1 MLSWLQSCLS
11 PRDAPDCLQVHELGL
26 EFDRASLQRIFS
38 EIDADRT
45 QKLSFDEFKVL
56 MQRWKGFHHHPDFK
70 G

>member
-1 MLSWLQSCLS
+1 MG
-11 PRDAPDCLQVHELGL
+11 LQVHELGL

-45 QKLSFDEFKVL
+45 QKLSFDEFKAL

>member
-11 PRDAPDCLQVHELGL
+11 PRDAPCLQVHELGL

>member
-1 MLSWLQSCLS
+1 M
-11 PRDAPDCLQVHELGL
+11 QVHELGL

>member
-1 MLSWLQSCLS
+1 MVAVVPEPSRRPLG
-11 PRDAPDCLQVHELGL
+11 LQVHELGL

-45 QKLSFDEFKVL
+45 QKLSFDELKAL